1 MIACRTLMLA
11 ALLASGCSAAAK
23 EAERPPSAS
32 PSPSIMV
39 AVSTDAAW
47 TQLVMA
53 LDERILTVL
62 DLAPTRSRD
71 AGVIALS
78 TDIAA
83 QHRSEISQLRENLHT
98 LGMPDDNPHA
108 THEMPGM
115 VTAAAFEELKL
126 ANGTS
131 FDRLLA
137 VTLHAHLSQCVWL
150 ARSELKA
157 GTHEATRALATSVQS
172 SRERDLSRLQSLL
185 PQATGT

>member
-1 MIACRTLMLA
+1 MTKRRAMMLA
-11 ALLASGCSAAAK
+11 ALLAVTGCSAPTAAQ
-23 EAERPPSAS
+23 PSAS

-62 DLAPTRSRD
+62 DLAPARSRD

-83 QHRSEISQLRENLHT
+83 QHRAEVTLLRANLGV
-98 LGMPDDNPHA
+98 LNFPDDNPHA
-108 THEMPGM
+108 AHEMPGM
-115 VTAAAFEELKL
+115 ITAAAFAELKQ
-126 ANGTS
+126 ASGPG

-137 VTLHAHLSQCVWL
+137 ASLRAHLSQCVSL
-150 ARSELKA
+150 AQSELKA
-157 GTHEATRALATSVQS
+157 GTHAATRTLAADVVA
-172 SRERDLSRLQSLL
+172 SRQHDLTRLQALL
-185 PQATGT
+185 PPG

>member
-1 MIACRTLMLA
+1 MSHYRAMMLA
-11 ALLASGCSAAAK
+11 ALLAAGCSAPAQ
-23 EAERPPSAS
+23 PPAVVK

-62 DLAPTRSRD
+62 DLAPIHSRD

-83 QHRSEISQLRENLHT
+83 QHRTEITQLRDNLHT

-115 VTAAAFEELKL
+115 ITAVAFAELKQT
-126 ANGTS
+126 NGSS

-137 VTLHAHLSQCVWL
+137 ASLRAHLAQCVLL

-157 GTHEATRALATSVQS
+157 GTHAPTRMLAADVEAGRQ
-172 SRERDLSRLQSLL
+172 RDLSRLQTVVGSGE
-185 PQATGT
+185 PS